1 MKKGE
6 IWMGDLTPNLGK
18 EQSGLRPIVII
29 SGNAMNTHFD
39 IVITCPL
46 SSKIKN
52 FIGNVILLPSKEN
65 GLKQKSE
72 ILVFQVRSIS
82 KVRLVKYVGH
92 ISTSEMK
99 EIEVNLDKI
108 LKY

>member
-1 MKKGE
+1 MA
-6 IWMGDLTPNLGK
+6 DLTPNLGK

-39 IVITCPL
+39 LVITCPL

-52 FIGNVILLPSKEN
+52 FIGNVILFPSKEN

-82 KVRLVKYVGH
+82 KVRLAKYIGH

>member
-1 MKKGE
+1 MA
-6 IWMGDLTPNLGK
+6 DLTPNLGK

-39 IVITCPL
+39 LVITCPL

-52 FIGNVILLPSKEN
+52 FIGNVILFPSKEN

-82 KVRLVKYVGH
+82 KVRLVKYIGH

-108 LKY
+108 LRY

>member
-1 MKKGE
+1 MA
-6 IWMGDLTPNLGK
+6 DLTPKLGK

-39 IVITCPL
+39 LVITCPL

-52 FIGNVILLPSKEN
+52 FIGNVILFPSKEN

-82 KVRLVKYVGH
+82 KVRLAKYIGH